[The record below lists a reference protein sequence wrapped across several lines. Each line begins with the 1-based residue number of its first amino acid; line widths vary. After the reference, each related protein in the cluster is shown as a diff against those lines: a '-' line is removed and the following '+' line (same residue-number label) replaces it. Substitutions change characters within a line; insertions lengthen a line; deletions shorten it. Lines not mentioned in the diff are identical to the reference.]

1 MFVELHVLQNFA
13 PSCLNRD
20 DTNTPKDCEFGG
32 YRRARIS
39 SQCLKR
45 AARRYFQ
52 TQGLFPSTDLATRTK
67 RVVDAVIAR
76 LPAALRADDSR
87 AATAV
92 TAALATKGIKSDDE
106 TRLTQYLVFLS
117 DQELTSLAGVVERQ
131 FEEMAAPA
139 AKGKSKKDAKKDAN
153 PVIAK
158 EVDTLL
164 EKGVAYDLAMFGRM
178 LADLPDKNRHAA
190 CQVAHALSTNAA
202 KMETDYFT
210 AVDDRKPEDTQGA
223 DMLGTVDFN
232 SSCFYRYSSVSL
244 QLLKTN
250 LGGSSQDTKKA
261 LDGYL
266 RAAILAIPTGRQNG
280 SAAFNPP
287 SAVLAVVR
295 KHGQWS
301 LANAFAEPVRPTQG
315 RSIIEKSIEQMDRYW
330 GRLSETYGSDGVH
343 AALLNVEAGAATP
356 ALEDD
361 KVKTVDDLINIVVA
375 KAGELLG

>member
-52 TQGLFPSTDLATRTK
+52 EQGLFPSANLATRTK
-67 RVVDAVIAR
+67 RVVDAVIER
-76 LPAALRADDSR
+76 LPAGLQTDNSR
-87 AATAV
+87 AAAAV

-117 DQELTSLAGVVERQ
+117 DEELTQLASVVENH
-131 FEEMAAPA
+131 FEELAAPA
-139 AKGKSKKDAKKDAN
+139 SKGKSKKDAKKDAN
-153 PVIAK
+153 PEIAK
-158 EVDTLL
+158 EVDALL

-178 LADLPDKNRHAA
+178 LADLPDRNRHAA
-190 CQVAHALSTNAA
+190 CQVAHALSTNAV

-210 AVDDRKPEDTQGA
+210 AVDDIKPEDTQGA

-232 SSCFYRYSSVSL
+232 SSCFYRYSCVSL
-244 QLLKTN
+244 DLLKRN
-250 LGGSSQDTKKA
+250 LGHDGEEAKKA
-261 LDGYL
+261 LRGYL
-266 RAAILAIPTGRQNG
+266 LAAINAIPTGRQNG

-287 SAVLAVVR
+287 SAVLAVIR

-301 LANAFAEPVRPTQG
+301 LANAFAQPVRPSAKK
-315 RSIIEKSIEQMDRYW
+315 SIIEQSIEQMDRYW
-330 GRLSETYGSDGVH
+330 GRLSETYGDDDVH
-343 AALLNVEAGAATP
+343 AAFV
-356 ALEDD
+356 ALEDSVD
-361 KVKTVDDLINIVVA
+361 TTALSKSKVKTVNELVDIAVS
-375 KAGELLG
+375 KAGGLLG

>member
-1 MFVELHVLQNFA
+1 M
-13 PSCLNRD
+13 
-20 DTNTPKDCEFGG
+20 
-32 YRRARIS
+32 
-39 SQCLKR
+39 
-45 AARRYFQ
+45 
-52 TQGLFPSTDLATRTK
+52 
-67 RVVDAVIAR
+67 
-76 LPAALRADDSR
+76 
-87 AATAV
+87 
-92 TAALATKGIKSDDE
+92 
-106 TRLTQYLVFLS
+106 
-117 DQELTSLAGVVERQ
+117 
-131 FEEMAAPA
+131 
-139 AKGKSKKDAKKDAN
+139 
-153 PVIAK
+153 
-158 EVDTLL
+158 
-164 EKGVAYDLAMFGRM
+164 AYDLAMFGRM